1 MTRRKKSL
9 IAILSAL
16 IVAIGIVVVIELK
29 HRRAAAHPPPVTLV
43 GDVLKQDSDPAQQA
57 PLSGVL
63 VTASASSGTVSARSG
78 PTGLFSVTLNPGP
91 QKGEAVVLTFK
102 DAGYKPLQIVAT
114 RPGDQLY
121 IARME
126 PLQPEAQGPSQNAAV
141 PAKAVELNN
150 IRVRY
155 TVKERST
162 VNVGSLAKQF
172 TAYNLGNVP
181 CRGRPPCS
189 PDGRWA
195 ASRSDL
201 PLDAEVGNEFRN
213 VRVLCV
219 AGPCAFTQVL
229 SPNLSIPKRTL
240 TVSVLN
246 WSDTAVFLVEA
257 DVIRTMVT
265 DAVQYAYPFIVGS
278 TMTFA
283 LPPGS
288 EGPSIEADVDGQY
301 IVFPLGPPLNL
312 PWATCTVEVSQQSN
326 KDFRCHLKPGYRMHE

>member
-1 MTRRKKSL
+1 VTRRKQTVIGIVAALCIL
-9 IAILSAL
+9 IAIVL
-16 IVAIGIVVVIELK
+16 VVELNR
-29 HRRAAAHPPPVTLV
+29 HRAAARHAPVTLV
-43 GDVLKQDSDPAQQA
+43 GNVLKQDSDPAQQT
-57 PLSGVL
+57 PLADVL
-63 VTASASSGTVSARSG
+63 VSASASSGTQSVRSG

-91 QKGEAVVLTFK
+91 EKGESVILTFK
-102 DAGYKPLQIVAT
+102 QAAYKPLRIVAT

-126 PLQPEAQGPSQNAAV
+126 PLQPEAQAALKSATT

-155 TVKERST
+155 TVKEQST
-162 VNVGSLAKQF
+162 VNVGSLAKLF
-172 TAYNLGNVP
+172 TVHNLGNVP

-195 ASRSDL
+195 ASRTDL
-201 PLDAEVGNEFRN
+201 PLDAEDGNEFRN

-229 SPNLSIPKRTL
+229 LPNTATPKRTF

-257 DVIRTMVT
+257 EVIRTMVT
-265 DAVQYAYPFIVGS
+265 DAVQYVYPFIVGS
-278 TMTFA
+278 TMNFA
-283 LPPGS
+283 LPSGS
-288 EGPSIEADVDGQY
+288 EGPSIEADLDGQY
-301 IVFPLGPPLNL
+301 VVFPLGPLLNL
-312 PWATCTVEVSQQSN
+312 AWASCTVEVSQQGN
-326 KDFRCHLKPGYRMHE
+326 KNFRCQLKPGYRMHE